1 MAELKQRLVDKA
13 NVPQDRQRII
23 YKGRVL
29 ENDQTLHSYGV
40 LHNKL
45 YSETTAMVAFDPCKH
60 AVAILH
66 PGVQQ
71 GHSLHLVERAP
82 TAPAPAPAATNAQ
95 VPGQATG
102 QSFDSAK
109 HDILFMT
116 DPASHLRKVLF

>member
-1 MAELKQRLVDKA
+1 
-13 NVPQDRQRII
+13 
-23 YKGRVL
+23 
-29 ENDQTLHSYGV
+29 
-40 LHNKL
+40 
-45 YSETTAMVAFDPCKH
+45 MVAFDPCKH

-82 TAPAPAPAATNAQ
+82 TAPAATNAQ

-116 DPASHLRKVLF
+116 DTASHLRKVMF